1 MLPSRVAIGRAL
13 RQFFDRAMSPSL
25 SHSTRQQ
32 QRGLTLVE
40 LMVAVAINLVVV
52 LVAAYLYLNG
62 RNTQQAVE
70 ERSAV
75 FENGQLAL
83 ELLGKEIGNAGYY
96 PAQMREPSAMAV
108 NRGRYVNPQPGV
120 AAFNAGVFG
129 CVNGH
134 FNFVDGFCTKADD
147 KEYTGDGLV
156 LNYFT
161 EDALALSAGARGDC
175 LGFHVD
181 KDPLNASRLG
191 AAKGHDNQPPGN
203 PLFVSNRYTLKQYD
217 YSMTGGRKLSTFG
230 LVCQGNGSAAPSYQP
245 LVPGIEQLRLLY
257 GLRDAGAARATQ
269 YVDATAV
276 NTAASIVVNEM
287 TLQGWA
293 RVVSVQVCVVARSL
307 SETRFRGAGAETRVD
322 CDGNTLLNDGV
333 QRRRFMQVFAVKNSL
348 S

>member
-1 MLPSRVAIGRAL
+1 MN
-13 RQFFDRAMSPSL
+13 
-25 SHSTRQQ
+25 HSCRTTRQQ

-96 PAQMREPSAMAV
+96 PAQMHEPDDTLFV
-108 NRGRYVNPQPGV
+108 NRGRFANPQPTV

-129 CVNGH
+129 CVGGR
-134 FNFVDGFCTKADD
+134 FDDGICKPADN
-147 KEYTGDGLV
+147 KNYKGDGLV

-161 EDALALSAGARGDC
+161 EDAMTLTAGARGDC

-181 KDPLNASRLG
+181 LDPINATRVG
-191 AAKGHDNQPPGN
+191 TAAKENANLPPDS
-203 PLFVSNRYTLKQYD
+203 PLFVSNRYTLTQYD
-217 YSMTGGRKLSTFG
+217 YSMPGGRKISTFG
-230 LVCQGNGSAAPSYQP
+230 LSCQGNGSANPRYQM
-245 LVPGIEQLRLLY
+245 LVPGIEQFRVRY

-269 YVDATAV
+269 YVDAKDV
-276 NTAASIVVNEM
+276 NTAVAVVVNDES
-287 TLQGWA
+287 LQGWE

-307 SETRFRGAGAETRVD
+307 SETRFRGAGAETGVD
-322 CDGNTLLNDGV
+322 CDGETLPNDGV
-333 QRRRFMQVFAVKNSL
+333 QRRRFMQVFAVKNRL